1 MSSQHTALV
10 VFNAGS
16 ARAAIEAR
24 HIMSMSEAKSSAR
37 TISAEALLLGA
48 ANSLAPTQWLTL
60 KDAHGPWQLG
70 ITGNLALS
78 QLPTSALF
86 PLPPLLASRHAS
98 SALCGLALAE
108 QTLLL
113 LFNGAALCPEAVGRH

>member
-1 MSSQHTALV
+1 MSSQHTDLV

-16 ARAAIEAR
+16 AQAAIEAR
-24 HIMSMSEAKSSAR
+24 HVMSMSGAKSSAR
-37 TISAEALLLGA
+37 TISAEALLLGVA
-48 ANSLAPTQWLTL
+48 SSREPSQWLTL
-60 KDAHGPWQLG
+60 RDSRGPWQLG
-70 ITGNLALS
+70 INGNVALS

-113 LFNGAALCPEAVGRH
+113 LFDGAALSPGASN